1 MRSLSLAVASA
12 LALAACSAPPNKVV
26 DAGRT
31 IDTSCGLDCE
41 AQHTYG
47 LMINT
52 CFEYA
57 SSPTASDPPA
67 IGAWVK
73 DLFTLEGGVKTIPVE
88 YRQAGQTKMF
98 DYFGIAADG
107 KLVLMRREFAAG
119 QSITFKNA
127 TNDIV
132 GVPWLELDSAL
143 GTNLDT
149 TATGDVLNGTRT
161 QESTTYRVTIDEP
174 SASQLLEP
182 VRADPFDGGLRMLFS
197 ESPDHGSDAVR
208 IWVPNVGFVNFSTAF
223 ALSGG
228 TASQYRLQKIR
239 TIGNDGG
246 ATCSLGGI

>member
-1 MRSLSLAVASA
+1 VLT
-12 LALAACSAPPNKVV
+12 ACSGTPNKVV

-41 AQHTYG
+41 AQQTYG

-73 DLFTLEGGVKTIPVE
+73 DVFTLEGGVKTIPVE
-88 YRQAGQTKMF
+88 YRQAGQTKMY
-98 DYFGIAADG
+98 DYFSIAPDG
-107 KLVLMRREFAAG
+107 RLLLMRREFIAG
-119 QSITFKNA
+119 QSVTFKND

-132 GVPWLELDSAL
+132 GVPWLELTSDL
-143 GTNLDT
+143 GTNIAS
-149 TATGDVLNGTRT
+149 TATADVLNGTRT
-161 QESTTYRVTIDEP
+161 QESVTYRVTLDQP
-174 SASQLLEP
+174 SASQLLNP
-182 VRADPFDGGLRMLFS
+182 VQADAFDGGLRLLFS

-208 IWVPNVGFVNFSTAF
+208 IWVPKVGFINFSTAF
-223 ALSGG
+223 SLSGG

-246 ATCSLGGI
+246 ATCSLGAP